1 MYQLFNAAFEE
12 MVVDVYS
19 ENQQLKKKIESLVAI
34 IKDQNKRI
42 NEHMEKEKALRLE
55 NQKIRAEMMTAKDE
69 QLMAG
74 RNTTQRSPAGQKGG
88 NPSLVKGNTKNR
100 VNTYES
106 QGQDYDF
113 WSMPQNESPV
123 KKRKDFV
130 ADSGLWVNDKD
141 IDKSVFVTEQTA
153 KGRR

>member
-1 MYQLFNAAFEE
+1 MA
-12 MVVDVYS
+12 
-19 ENQQLKKKIESLVAI
+19 
-34 IKDQNKRI
+34 
-42 NEHMEKEKALRLE
+42 
-55 NQKIRAEMMTAKDE
+55 AKDE

-74 RNTTQRSPAGQKGG
+74 RSTVQRSPAGQKGG
-88 NPSLVKGNTKNR
+88 SPSQVKGVAKNR

-106 QGQDYDF
+106 QGEDYDF
-113 WSMPQNESPV
+113 WSMPQNESSV

-141 IDKSVFVTEQTA
+141 IDKSVFVTETA